1 MTDIATKSTI
11 QPTLMA
17 TAVKKAAT
25 TTTIQ
30 PTLMATA
37 VKLAAIPR
45 QIAQSSAPP
54 QRWA

>member
-1 MTDIATKSTI
+1 MPDIAAKSTI

-17 TAVKKAAT
+17 TAVKTAAT

>member
-17 TAVKKAAT
+17 TAVKTAAT

>member
-17 TAVKKAAT
+17 TAVKTATT

-30 PTLMATA
+30 PVMMATT
-37 VKLAAIPR
+37 VKLVAIPP
-45 QIAQSSAPP
+45 QIAVSSAPP

>member
-17 TAVKKAAT
+17 TAVKTAAT

-30 PTLMATA
+30 PTLMAIA
-37 VKLAAIPR
+37 VKLAAIPP
-45 QIAQSSAPP
+45 QIAVSSAPP

>member
-17 TAVKKAAT
+17 TAVKTAAT

-30 PTLMATA
+30 PVIMATA
-37 VKLAAIPR
+37 VKLAVIPP
-45 QIAQSSAPP
+45 QIAVSSAPP

>member
-17 TAVKKAAT
+17 TAVKTAIT

-30 PTLMATA
+30 PVIMANV
-37 VKLAAIPR
+37 VKITAIPP
-45 QIAQSSAPP
+45 QIAVSSAPP